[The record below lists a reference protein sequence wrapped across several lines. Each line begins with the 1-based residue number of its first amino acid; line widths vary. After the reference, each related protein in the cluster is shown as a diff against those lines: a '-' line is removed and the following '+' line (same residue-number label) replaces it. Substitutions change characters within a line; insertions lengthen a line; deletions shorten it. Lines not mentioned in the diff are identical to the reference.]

1 MSQLLDFLMSE
12 FAHLQNEDR
21 KHLFHQVSMGIK
33 HLKWKSVHVMG
44 SKQHLAHSPT
54 EDVLFLGA
62 QRNKPLL
69 VEVENGSLRLLL

>member
-1 MSQLLDFLMSE
+1 
-12 FAHLQNEDR
+12 
-21 KHLFHQVSMGIK
+21 MGIK
-33 HLKWKSVHVMG
+33 HLKWTSVHVMG
-44 SKQHLAHSPT
+44 SKQRLAHSPT